1 MEDSHERIEHFRRH
15 SFVDVLILLK
25 VHMLWCAARNATLEY
40 VIGKLHNLL
49 LVHNPIVIVDVFT
62 LFIMIEPL
70 PLLLSLHFTRWGC
83 HSTRVEVIQTFVVD
97 H

>member
-1 MEDSHERIEHFRRH
+1 
-15 SFVDVLILLK
+15 
-25 VHMLWCAARNATLEY
+25 MLWCTPRNATLED

-49 LVHNPIVIVDVFT
+49 LVHDPIVVVDVFT
-62 LFIMIEPL
+62 LFVMIEPL